1 MKKVLTL
8 IISLLA
14 IFGAVIGALAIIDRI
29 KNKNRLKGDYLECDG
44 EEFTD
49 FEETEE

>member
-1 MKKVLTL
+1 MKKFLTL

-14 IFGAVIGALAIIDRI
+14 IFGAVIGALAILDKF
-29 KNKNRLKGDYLECDG
+29 KNKNRIKGDYLECDG

-49 FEETEE
+49 IEEIEE